1 MRDEEQVLDE
11 LRQWVHSQEDIRAV
25 ILDGSRANPSA
36 DTDIFSDYDID
47 MYVRDVQPFLDS
59 DSWLEA
65 FGPILARWP
74 SKPPVGDGDG
84 TYRLVIFEDGV
95 RIDFGVSPISSL
107 SRVKDALVLVDKDNA
122 LEDALPATFEGYIV
136 QKPTEDEFG
145 DVTSEF
151 WWDATYVAKSLWRDE
166 LFHARYMLDCL
177 LRSEYL
183 RKMIERHIGVEHNWS
198 ANPNKYGRW
207 FKKLVPPDVWTEIEG
222 TFAGPIFEDNWD
234 ALFTTT
240 GVFRRLAVQVGT
252 ALGYRYPSDIDE
264 RITGYM
270 LKIRQLP
277 RDAVDFT

>member
-1 MRDEEQVLDE
+1 MRSEEQVLDE
-11 LRQWVHSQEDIRAV
+11 LLYWAHSCEEIRGV
-25 ILDGSRANPSA
+25 MLDGSRANPDA
-36 DTDIFSDYDID
+36 ETDIFSDYDLEL
-47 MYVRDVQPFLDS
+47 YVRDVQPFLDS

-65 FGPILARWP
+65 FGPILAHWP
-74 SKPPVGDGDG
+74 SKPPVGDSDG

-95 RIDFGVSPISSL
+95 RIDFGVWPVSAL
-107 SRVKDALVLVDKDNA
+107 SRVKDAMILVDKDNA
-122 LEDALPATFEGYIV
+122 LEDARPATFTDYIV
-136 QKPTEDEFG
+136 QKPTEGEYD

-183 RKMIERHIGVEHNWS
+183 RKVVEWHIGVEHNWS

-207 FKKLVPPDVWTEIEG
+207 FKKLVRPDVWTEIEG
-222 TFAGPIFEDNWD
+222 TFAGPSLEENWD
-234 ALFTTT
+234 ALFRTT

-252 ALGYRYPSDIDE
+252 ALGYRYPSGMDE

-277 RDAVDFT
+277 RDAENFT